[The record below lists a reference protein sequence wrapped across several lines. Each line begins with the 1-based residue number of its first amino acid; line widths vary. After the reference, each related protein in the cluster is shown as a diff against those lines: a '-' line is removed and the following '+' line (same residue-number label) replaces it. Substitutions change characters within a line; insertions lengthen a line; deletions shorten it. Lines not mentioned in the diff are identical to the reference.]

1 MDRSLT
7 LTPDNDAIANAVT
20 YISLSTPSVALAALS
35 RSSEYSSC
43 SAARCN
49 NEVGSFADTGIDI
62 VERSLPTFFRMK
74 PIRLGGMM
82 VGGGMLVLLRTALRG
97 RGANDLDLG
106 GTADAPQST
115 PRILRAPNQGH
126 EALLGNAHA
135 CSLHGGGARPK
146 IA

>member
-20 YISLSTPSVALAALS
+20 YISLSTPSVAHAALS

-49 NEVGSFADTGIDI
+49 SEVGSLADTGIDI
-62 VERSLPTFFRMK
+62 VDRSLPTFFRKK

-82 VGGGMLVLLRTALRG
+82 VGAGTVVRRRTGLSGKGPR
-97 RGANDLDLG
+97 DLDLG
-106 GTADAPQST
+106 GNADDILSNRTA
-115 PRILRAPNQGH
+115 
-126 EALLGNAHA
+126 
-135 CSLHGGGARPK
+135 
-146 IA
+146 